1 MTRSNERILTRFAN
15 GSDWMI
21 DRMANHN
28 AHRESLEHYLG
39 VQYPVRLIAERE
51 GGYTALVP
59 DLEGVMTQGETL
71 EEAAAMAEDARRGWI
86 EVEYERG
93 NDIPPPSYLE
103 EHSGK
108 FNVRIPRSLH
118 RSLAMAAEDEGIS
131 LNQYVVALLARRD
144 AQARIERRLG
154 GLESELHAIH
164 AQLDRYHVT
173 QLPQVPALQ
182 SNLQLAARSRP
193 TYLSAMAA

>member
-1 MTRSNERILTRFAN
+1 MT
-15 GSDWMI
+15 
-21 DRMANHN
+21 N
-28 AHRESLEHYLG
+28 ARAPRQPLEHYFAL
-39 VQYPVRLIAERE
+39 QYPVRLIAERE

-59 DLEGVMTQGETL
+59 DLEGCMTQGETL

-93 NDIPPPSYLE
+93 NEIPLPSYAE
-103 EHSGK
+103 EYSGK

-131 LNQYVVALLARRD
+131 LNQYVVTLLARRD

-154 GLESELHAIH
+154 NVESELHAIH
-164 AQLDRYHVT
+164 AQLSRYRVT
-173 QLPQVPALQ
+173 QIPDVPSQEQTRRLTGNGHATHLRAV
-182 SNLQLAARSRP
+182 AA
-193 TYLSAMAA
+193 